1 MDALLG
7 RKDAM
12 RILACVILISGMVG
26 AALTFASVAG
36 SIPDDDLRIVII
48 RHGEKPDTGDH
59 LNCQGEN
66 RALLLPRILES
77 KFGVP
82 DRVYVPSLASGKSQA
97 HARMFE
103 TVIPLVAKHQLKV
116 NSEFDT
122 DAAPAVADQ
131 LFHKRGTIL
140 VVWQHDA
147 IPALASALGAS
158 NPPKWK
164 KKDFDGIWIIT
175 YKSGQ
180 ASLAFDRQGINPATT
195 CAY

>member
-1 MDALLG
+1 
-7 RKDAM
+7 M
-12 RILACVILISGMVG
+12 RILVPLVLLSGTV
-26 AALTFASVAG
+26 AAVLSFPSVAG
-36 SIPDDDLRIVII
+36 SMPDDSLRVVII

-66 RALLLPRILES
+66 RALQLPRVLES

-82 DRVYVPSLASGKSQA
+82 DRVYVPLMGSGKSQA

-103 TVIPLVAKHQLKV
+103 TIIPLVVKHQLKV

-122 DAAPAVADQ
+122 DAGPAIADQ
-131 LFHKRGTIL
+131 LFRKRGTIL
-140 VVWQHDA
+140 MVWQHEA

-164 KKDFDGIWIIT
+164 NKDFDSIWIIT
-175 YKSGQ
+175 YKGGK
-180 ASLAFDRQGINPATT
+180 ATLAFDREGISPASA
-195 CAY
+195 CAF